1 MNRKLIIKIVIAFI
15 LAFIAVI
22 FGLRNKNS
30 SSDTAVFAE
39 TTENL
44 SATPQTEEVP
54 MNLNTEPIRAIKNST
69 PLKYVLVKNAHVIKT
84 LPDDKNGPLH
94 QRWIMEIENGITI
107 TVFHNVDIAER
118 VPVIVGSRLTVAGEL
133 EYGDKWK
140 DPIMHW
146 THDDPQNRRQAGYV
160 LFNGE
165 RFGHATGP

>member
-1 MNRKLIIKIVIAFI
+1 MNRKFLALIVIASNLI
-15 LAFIAVI
+15 LAAVI
-22 FGLRNKNS
+22 FGLSNKDS
-30 SSDTAVFAE
+30 QSP
-39 TTENL
+39 
-44 SATPQTEEVP
+44 SATLPPEGVS
-54 MNLNTEPIRAIKNST
+54 MNPNANVILAIKNSA
-69 PLKYVLVKNAHVIKT
+69 PIKYAIVKNAHVIKS

-94 QRWIMEIENGITI
+94 QRWIMEIENGIKI

-160 LFNGE
+160 ILDGTTY
-165 RFGHATGP
+165 GHATGP